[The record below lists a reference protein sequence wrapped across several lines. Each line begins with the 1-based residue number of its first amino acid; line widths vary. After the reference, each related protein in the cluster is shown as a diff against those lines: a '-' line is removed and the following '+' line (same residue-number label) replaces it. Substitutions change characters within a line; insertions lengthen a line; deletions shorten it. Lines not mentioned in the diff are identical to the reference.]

1 MSTGKLLS
9 SNDLT
14 DVPIDILYK
23 ADNLERVCSFRL
35 PIASSWFQRYHDQV
49 SGIPSRIRG
58 FYTFLWLQL
67 SISTIQATCAS
78 LNRTGV
84 TELLLKTQDFMPSA
98 SSSAASNLVSKQRTI
113 DRYTTL
119 WTYIECIAVVFLSN
133 GGISTL
139 MCLWSFCAAMGHY
152 LMLSIR
158 LFAGGMFLLAV
169 TARLQP
175 DS

>member
-78 LNRTGV
+78 SLNRTGV

-98 SSSAASNLVSKQRTI
+98 SSSAASNFVSKQRTI
-113 DRYTTL
+113 DWYTTL
-119 WTYIECIAVVFLSN
+119 WIAVLFLSN

-139 MCLWSFCAAMGHY
+139 MCLSTNPNPLGHY

-169 TARLQP
+169 TARLQT